1 MKAVGL
7 ALTVIATVVVVVA
20 SAEVLAQPA
29 SPSPQNEP
37 RSFRVYFQFGG
48 TELSPDALAVVSAAA
63 DYAKSVRAT
72 YVEVVGHT
80 DTKERNP
87 LALSYVR
94 AREVRSSLRERGL
107 PDSIAVTVNGVG
119 EADLAVPI
127 PPWTAQPL
135 DRYADVTIH

>member
-1 MKAVGL
+1 MGRGIMKAAAL
-7 ALTVIATVVVVVA
+7 ALTFIAVTAVFA
-20 SAEVLAQPA
+20 NAEVPAQPA
-29 SPSPQNEP
+29 SPPNEP
-37 RSFRVYFQFGG
+37 KSFRVYFQFGE
-48 TELSPDALAVVSAAA
+48 TELSPDAEAVVSAAA
-63 DYAKSVRAT
+63 DYAKSIHAT
-72 YVEVVGHT
+72 YVEVIGHT

-94 AREVRSSLRERGL
+94 AREVRSSLREHGL

-135 DRYADVTIH
+135 DR